1 MKSLVILLIILLV
14 VLQYKLWLA
23 PGGFI
28 KTERLKNQIA
38 TQEAE
43 NAELKKK
50 NDTLV
55 ADTEALKKN
64 SDAIESFARKD
75 LGMIK
80 NDEVF
85 YQVVS

>member
-1 MKSLVILLIILLV
+1 MRSLVILLIILLA
-14 VLQYKLWLA
+14 VLQYKLWFA
-23 PGGFI
+23 SGSFVE
-28 KTERLKNQIA
+28 TRHLKKQIA
-38 TQEAE
+38 AQKAE
-43 NAELKKK
+43 NAKLEEK
-50 NDTLV
+50 NDTLM

>member
-14 VLQYKLWLA
+14 VLQYKLWLT

-28 KTERLKNQIA
+28 ETRHLKKQIA
-38 TQEAE
+38 TQKAE
-43 NAELKKK
+43 NAKLKER
-50 NDTLV
+50 NDALM

-85 YQVVS
+85 YQVIS